1 MSDIFFIPVYYIYI
15 DVYNINSK
23 KIGHIRMESGYVY
36 KVRLKKIQIFL
47 ILSVRP
53 TSDFFKVPLTKNVI
67 IATEAKECISN
78 PIVYRHDPFKSSF
91 FMNHCYCLFY
101 LSFVPSFPGLR
112 IHLPPI
118 RPHFHRQLRHRDS
131 SSVRQPRKDPKG
143 RNRKYITIH
152 DVITIIE

>member
-67 IATEAKECISN
+67 IATEAIECISN
-78 PIVYRHDPFKSSF
+78 PILYRHDPFNSSLF
-91 FMNHCYCLFY
+91 INRCYCFGLILF
-101 LSFVPSFPGLR
+101 
-112 IHLPPI
+112 
-118 RPHFHRQLRHRDS
+118 
-131 SSVRQPRKDPKG
+131 
-143 RNRKYITIH
+143 
-152 DVITIIE
+152 